1 MTAAIVTISTL
12 MAMPILVQS
21 SRFRA
26 RAMTLVTFGMD
37 SGAMSVDADRRIAQP
52 ISHAFVTLLLQ
63 AVDRTVAKFALSFLA
78 RSGRRHMAEI

>member
-1 MTAAIVTISTL
+1 
-12 MAMPILVQS
+12 
-21 SRFRA
+21 
-26 RAMTLVTFGMD
+26 MD